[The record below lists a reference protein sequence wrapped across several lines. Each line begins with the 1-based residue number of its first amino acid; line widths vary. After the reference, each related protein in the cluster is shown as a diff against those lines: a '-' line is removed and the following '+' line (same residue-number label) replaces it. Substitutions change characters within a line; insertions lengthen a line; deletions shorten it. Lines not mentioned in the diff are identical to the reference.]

1 MCLSTKM
8 PKIETTAKELIP
20 STDAAEPESPIYG
33 DEDALN
39 ANKKKRGKSAL
50 KIDKASSTGSYK
62 SLNY

>member
-33 DEDALN
+33 DEDALK
-39 ANKKKRGKSAL
+39 ANKKRGKSAL